1 MASSGNVILS
11 LSGGGGGGYGGV
23 CVGRLVTRAECQV
36 VLNVIYLVQVVASG

>member
-11 LSGGGGGGYGGV
+11 LSGGGDGYGGV